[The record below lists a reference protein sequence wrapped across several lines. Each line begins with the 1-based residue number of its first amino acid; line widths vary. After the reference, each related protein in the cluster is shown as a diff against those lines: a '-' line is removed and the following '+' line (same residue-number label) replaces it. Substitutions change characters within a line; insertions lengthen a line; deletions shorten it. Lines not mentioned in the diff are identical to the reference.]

1 MAEAQ
6 REMRWQMLHRQ
17 TLDIINSQR
26 TKRDQI
32 KTLFYPYC
40 NVKMVYDR
48 LASEEENADWLKSLA
63 ESFNLEIKE
72 ESKDG

>member
-1 MAEAQ
+1 MTEAR
-6 REMRWQMLHRQ
+6 RELRWQMLHRQ

-26 TKRDQI
+26 AKRDQI

-48 LASEEENADWLKSLA
+48 LASEEENAAWLMDLA
-63 ESFNLEIKE
+63 KNYNLKVED
-72 ESKDG
+72 SKNG